1 MVENIQSECDDDPLM
16 GNNQYDRYYLDD
28 DWYQDIKLDASIP
41 ISSGEDLISSTSF
54 HTNNK
59 DKSST
64 PFNNLSSNSPKNQN
78 NGNIISNQKC
88 LFDKNKDS
96 ADANLKLFIG
106 DDNDNPASYLTNKS
120 YETEVR
126 IFALCLTLYS
136 MFIVSCYILIQKN
149 DLLIIYHCRTMIN
162 IVKIILANL
171 TIHIITIT
179 IAKESR
185 HQSNIR

>member
-96 ADANLKLFIG
+96 ADANLELFIG

-126 IFALCLTLYS
+126 NFGIASLINHHFHGHTLK
-136 MFIVSCYILIQKN
+136 LK
-149 DLLIIYHCRTMIN
+149 LL
-162 IVKIILANL
+162 
-171 TIHIITIT
+171 
-179 IAKESR
+179 
-185 HQSNIR
+185 

>member
-1 MVENIQSECDDDPLM
+1 MVENMQSECDDDPLM

-96 ADANLKLFIG
+96 ADANLELFIG

-126 IFALCLTLYS
+126 IFAFNESVSFNNNLDFRIKPRMEQMSGRKWEDFRPLCL
-136 MFIVSCYILIQKN
+136 
-149 DLLIIYHCRTMIN
+149 
-162 IVKIILANL
+162 
-171 TIHIITIT
+171 
-179 IAKESR
+179 
-185 HQSNIR
+185 